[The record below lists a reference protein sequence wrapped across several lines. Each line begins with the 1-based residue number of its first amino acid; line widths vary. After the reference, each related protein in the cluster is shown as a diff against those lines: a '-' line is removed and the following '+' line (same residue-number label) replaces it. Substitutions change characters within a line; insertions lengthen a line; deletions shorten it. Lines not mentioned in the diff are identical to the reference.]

1 MDGDKFQKRRT
12 KALKKKET
20 YEKNGHYSNK
30 HLRICEELLN
40 KNKYNNNINDK

>member
-20 YEKNGHYSNK
+20 YEKNGQYSNK
-30 HLRICEELLN
+30 HLRIYEELRN
-40 KNKYNNNINDK
+40 KKKHNIHDVVN